1 MQYDISFFLLS
12 FSFYY
17 FIKKGKKPSV
27 PISSK
32 FLHTIIVWK
41 YRFTFLHAIFQHKFF
56 FSFRSNE
63 YSKQNLYSPI
73 FFLERKLARK
83 IIDTTMDQSRV
94 NKLKN
99 WTKLPTSKLRNQS
112 AEAEIFRR
120 FLTCTRSWIPVSKIT
135 CVVNIDR

>member
-12 FSFYY
+12 FSFCY
-17 FIKKGKKPSV
+17 FIKKEKKPSV
-27 PISSK
+27 PISGK
-32 FLHTIIVWK
+32 FLHTIIIWK

-99 WTKLPTSKLRNQS
+99 WTKLPTSKLRNHS

-120 FLTCTRSWIPVSKIT
+120 FFNLHIELDPCFKNYLRG
-135 CVVNIDR
+135 